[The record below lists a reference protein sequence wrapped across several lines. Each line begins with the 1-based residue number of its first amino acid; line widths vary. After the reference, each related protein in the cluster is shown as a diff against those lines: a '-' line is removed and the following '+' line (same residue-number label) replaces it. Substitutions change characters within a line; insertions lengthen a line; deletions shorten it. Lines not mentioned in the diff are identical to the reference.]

1 MQVAVIGAGH
11 VGLVTAACLARI
23 GHDVVANDDDQAKL
37 ERLRAGRPW
46 FHEPGLPELLAETID
61 AGRLR
66 FTADKGEAVR
76 HGEVIFI
83 CVGTP
88 SRADG
93 SPNLQYLEA
102 VAREVAQALPSGS
115 FRLVCEKSTVP
126 VQTGDRVAQVLA
138 REGPPQAAYEV
149 TSNPEFLR
157 EGSAVHDTLYPDRIV
172 VGTDTERGAALLA
185 ELIKHASN
193 AFLATKISFINT
205 VAAICERSGADVALV
220 ARGMGLDP
228 RIGPQFLE
236 AGAGYGGS
244 CFPKDVA
251 AFAHR
256 SAELGVDFGILRETA
271 RVNLAARH
279 RVLDKVRDALWHLAG
294 KRVGVLGLAFKP
306 QTDDLREAPAMDVV
320 RGLLAEGAEV
330 VAYDPVAGD
339 QAVDLL
345 PEMKLA
351 PEPLDAVEGAH
362 ALVVMTGW
370 PELAQLDPAVAAER
384 MAYPILVDAR
394 NALDAEAFGRAGFTV
409 IGVGRPVRNALTPAW
424 R

>member
-1 MQVAVIGAGH
+1 M
-11 VGLVTAACLARI
+11 
-23 GHDVVANDDDQAKL
+23 VANDDDQAKL

-76 HGEVIFI
+76 HGQVIFI

-88 SRADG
+88 TRTDG
-93 SPNLQYLEA
+93 SPNLQYLESWSGPT
-102 VAREVAQALPSGS
+102 PSAGRPCWPS
-115 FRLVCEKSTVP
+115 C
-126 VQTGDRVAQVLA
+126 TGRSSRPPGAPFLATDRA
-138 REGPPQAAYEV
+138 
-149 TSNPEFLR
+149 T
-157 EGSAVHDTLYPDRIV
+157 
-172 VGTDTERGAALLA
+172 A

-220 ARGMGLDP
+220 ARGMALDP
-228 RIGPQFLE
+228 RIGVHFLK

-256 SAELGVDFGILRETA
+256 SAELGVDFGILRE
-271 RVNLAARH
+271 
-279 RVLDKVRDALWHLAG
+279 
-294 KRVGVLGLAFKP
+294 
-306 QTDDLREAPAMDVV
+306 APAMDVV
-320 RGLLAEGAEV
+320 RGLLAEGAEE

-351 PEPLDAVEGAH
+351 PNRWTPS
-362 ALVVMTGW
+362 
-370 PELAQLDPAVAAER
+370 
-384 MAYPILVDAR
+384 
-394 NALDAEAFGRAGFTV
+394 RA
-409 IGVGRPVRNALTPAW
+409 PTPW
-424 R
+424 S